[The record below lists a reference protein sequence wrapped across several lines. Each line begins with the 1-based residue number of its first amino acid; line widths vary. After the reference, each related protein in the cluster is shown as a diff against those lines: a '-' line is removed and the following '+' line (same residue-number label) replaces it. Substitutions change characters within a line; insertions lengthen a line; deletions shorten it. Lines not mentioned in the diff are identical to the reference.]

1 MTRFEYQNTIRV
13 GDLVEIDI
21 SNEDALYDINLLTED
36 FGNERRGIVKEMM
49 FHYDTQ
55 FGKKGKVIKFNEQCW
70 IVKSKSWCWNI
81 PESMIRKVDVN
92 DKI

>member
-1 MTRFEYQNTIRV
+1 
-13 GDLVEIDI
+13 
-21 SNEDALYDINLLTED
+21 
-36 FGNERRGIVKEMM
+36 M